1 MPLAD
6 LTQPAKLDLTI
17 VSGDSFSREIIIE
30 ESDGTPIDL
39 AAYTGYAEIRTRPGG
54 DLLAT
59 FTVVIDA
66 PLGKVTISL
75 TTTQTAA
82 LPGKGVWDL
91 ELNGGA
97 TNTHTIVTGVVCVL
111 PDVTEGP

>member
-17 VSGDSFSREIIIE
+17 VSGDSFSREIILE
-30 ESDGTPIDL
+30 ENDGTPIDL
-39 AAYTGYAEIRTRPGG
+39 TAYAGYAQIRTRAGG
-54 DLLAT
+54 ALLAD

-66 PLGKVTISL
+66 PNGKVTISL

-97 TNTHTIVTGVVCVL
+97 SNTHTVVTGCVCVL